1 MAITGFELMQVMGD
15 FVTADL
21 IVWRRYKR
29 PAPGIL
35 EKMLDANPQLAYVH
49 RYTPFIPPGTY
60 VRVPI
65 DPDLLAGKPQAS
77 QTTNLWTDN
86 LLN

>member
-1 MAITGFELMQVMGD
+1 MAVTGFELIQITGYG
-15 FVTADL
+15 VTADL
-21 IVWRRYKR
+21 IVWRRYRR

-49 RYTPFIPPGTY
+49 RTTPFLPPGLY

-65 DPDLLAGKPQAS
+65 DPVLLAGKPQPAPVS
-77 QTTNLWTDN
+77 NLWTDN